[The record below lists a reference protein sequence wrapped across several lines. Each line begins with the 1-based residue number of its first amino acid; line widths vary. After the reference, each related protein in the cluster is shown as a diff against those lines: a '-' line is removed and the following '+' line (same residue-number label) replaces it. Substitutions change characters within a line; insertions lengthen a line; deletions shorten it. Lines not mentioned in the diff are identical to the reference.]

1 MSWVDSTDYGGDDR
15 IPIIPSS
22 MSVIRN
28 KFKRLRADQCWRE
41 ILFLFDRLFRD
52 ISRNEDLI
60 AIFISR
66 YIINIYYQ
74 L

>member
-28 KFKRLRADQCWRE
+28 KFKSLRADRVQM
-41 ILFLFDRLFRD
+41 FV
-52 ISRNEDLI
+52 NKT
-60 AIFISR
+60 
-66 YIINIYYQ
+66 Q
-74 L
+74 VVP